1 MLRIEIWVSFEISL
15 LENYFLFRFDG
26 EWAVEAAEKNALNGD
41 LGLVLKSKAKHA
53 AISSRF
59 KKPFVFKDSKKPL
72 ILQYEINYQVRQINN
87 YTTRSL

>member
-1 MLRIEIWVSFEISL
+1 MIFSCYKVPFESSG
-15 LENYFLFRFDG
+15 LFRFDG

-72 ILQYEINYQVRQINN
+72 ILQYEINYQVRQTNN
-87 YTTRSL
+87 YNYHQIIL